1 MSYKVAPL
9 TVNPKQKSSFMSKA
23 FVSQPSA
30 EEELLVGRLF
40 VLMEIDQSRTDDFA
54 LADFIVKEIYRHY
67 YENEQFFLRDKIANL
82 KIDYIFEAAL
92 TKLNRG
98 IAEFLEAQK
107 ISFRP
112 GGLTI
117 VIGVL
122 HKNRLLFSETGSS
135 KAFLLYQPKVK
146 TGQVLGD
153 FNLMDI
159 SEKTDDPTQEISN
172 NNKLFANVING
183 AIPAG
188 GYFLFANEA
197 VLEYLSKKQLT
208 DIITTLP
215 PTSAVEQM
223 KNLLEQT
230 NAFVPFFAL
239 IVKNTVGE
247 EKVTD
252 FANVIS
258 PLPVSTGTMGGGRT
272 SVDQFNTT
280 QERTEE
286 LLSTSGVLTV
296 KKWLAKLQ
304 PASST
309 LKSYAQ
315 DTART
320 INLSAG
326 KLKAHHSTLAIG
338 KKVVDFFRIIISL
351 VLDSGK
357 TIFRLVTDQSAR
369 QGFVETSK
377 NSFKK
382 LLLGSRNIVER
393 LRHLNPKQ
401 KVILSII
408 AACLLLFV
416 GNLTYSAITSK
427 QKAEA
432 ARVAQAQ
439 SDFEQKEH
447 QLEASLL
454 YNNIDG
460 AKQILLEM
468 NGIIESLPSKTE
480 KDKSAITALTD
491 RYHSRSDRI
500 FAVTRIT
507 TPTVFVELPS
517 DGNDLTLTE
526 TDLFA
531 SNGAS
536 KTIYQISNDKKIT
549 SVSSEEFSGKT
560 ITTLTDDPDT
570 YFWDEDNLFTFVP
583 LDKTIKK
590 MSIENK
596 PGTLSSVAIY
606 NTRLYAAS
614 TTDKTI
620 FRFNQDKRSFSF
632 SSRQEWLKEK
642 LSSENVSSVSVN
654 GKIFTI
660 NDQQVH
666 RYTTGNDDLITL
678 DPTTPTLESPT
689 KIAISQD
696 QKLLYILEPKHNR
709 VLVYTVDGV
718 YKAQYTSD
726 SFNNLK
732 GLAVTEDNK
741 KLYILNDKTI
751 YEVAIDL

>member
-98 IAEFLEAQK
+98 IAEFLETQK

-112 GGLTI
+112 GGLTM

-122 HKNRLLFSETGSS
+122 HKNRLLFAETGSS
-135 KAFLLYQPKVK
+135 KALLLYQPKVK
-146 TGQVLGD
+146 TGQILGD

-159 SEKTDDPTQEISN
+159 SEKTEDPTQEISN
-172 NNKLFANVING
+172 SNKLFANVING
-183 AIPAG
+183 VIPSG
-188 GYFLFANEA
+188 GYFLFANQA

-215 PTSAVEQM
+215 PASAVEQM

-239 IVKNTVGE
+239 IVKNTMGE

-252 FANVIS
+252 YANPIS
-258 PLPVSTGTMGGGRT
+258 PLPLSTSTMGGGRT

-286 LLSTSGVLTV
+286 LLSPSGVLTV

-304 PASST
+304 PASTT
-309 LKSYAQ
+309 LKNYAQ

-326 KLKAHHSTLAIG
+326 KLKTNHSVIAIG
-338 KKVVDFFRIIISL
+338 KKIVDFFKIIFSL
-351 VLDSGK
+351 IIDSGK
-357 TIFRLVTDQSAR
+357 TIFRLSTDQTAR
-369 QGFVETSK
+369 QNFLETIK
-377 NSFKK
+377 NWFKNIAF
-382 LLLGSRNIVER
+382 GSRNIVDR
-393 LRHLNPKQ
+393 VRHLNPKQ
-401 KVILSII
+401 KIILSVIVF
-408 AACLLLFV
+408 CLLIFV
-416 GNLTYSAITSK
+416 GNLTYSSITSK

-439 SDFEQKEH
+439 TTFEQKEH
-447 QLEASLL
+447 QVEASLL

-460 AKQILLEM
+460 AKQILIEM
-468 NGIIESLPSKTE
+468 NEIIESLPTKTE
-480 KDKSAITALTD
+480 KDQAIVKTMTD
-491 RYHSRSDRI
+491 RYHVRSDSI
-500 FAVTRIT
+500 FAVTRLAS
-507 TPTVFVELPS
+507 PTVFTELPADS
-517 DGNDLTLTE
+517 EDLALSG
-526 TDLFA
+526 TDLYA
-531 SNGAS
+531 SNGAA
-536 KTIYQISNDKKIT
+536 KTIYQVSSDKKIISIT
-549 SVSSEEFSGKT
+549 SEEFSGKS
-560 ITTLTDDPDT
+560 ITSLTDDPDT
-570 YFWDEDNLFTFVP
+570 YFWDSVNLFSFSP
-583 LDKTIKK
+583 LDTSAKK
-590 MSIENK
+590 MAIENK
-596 PGTLSSVAIY
+596 PENLNTVAVY
-606 NTRLYAAS
+606 NTRLYVVS
-614 TTDKTI
+614 LTDKTI
-620 FRFNQDKRSFSF
+620 FRFNQDKRSLNFSG
-632 SSRQEWLKEK
+632 RQEWLKSNLNAKEI
-642 LSSENVSSVSVN
+642 SSMAVN

-660 NDQQVH
+660 SDQQIH
-666 RYTTGNDDLITL
+666 RFTTGNDDQIVFET
-678 DPTTPTLESPT
+678 TTPSLENPT
-689 KIAISQD
+689 KLTVSQD
-696 QKLLYILEPKHNR
+696 QKWLYILEPKHNR
-709 VLVYTVDGV
+709 VIVYSTDGL

-732 GLAVTEDNK
+732 GLSITEDNK
-741 KLYILNDKTI
+741 TLYLLNGKTI
-751 YEVAIDL
+751 YQVPVSL